1 MSQSLSVRRN
11 LLLLPLLVLVA
22 AALPYFVNLGKSA
35 LWDGNET
42 FYAETPREMLETGNL
57 LAPQFNYEP
66 RPQKPPLTY
75 WAVLLGYKIVGI
87 RELGV
92 RLPGAFAVVGILL
105 FTFGMG
111 RMLYSPRAGLL
122 AAAILATTLR
132 IYILARKLPID
143 LLLLFWLTGTAY
155 FIIRAAQKD
164 LKRDWLLAYL
174 FAGLG
179 FLTKGPIAWAL
190 PGLSYVVW
198 SLWMRRFKFRGVH
211 PLAGISIL
219 ALVTV
224 PWYLM
229 MYLGHRWIYIADF
242 FLQDN
247 FARFATEVRGPVR
260 GPFYYFPVLFGD
272 FFPWSILLIAVAA
285 ALWFG
290 RSTLR
295 SRDSLSCGLPLVWC
309 GITFL
314 LFSIS
319 KNKQEY
325 YIAPL
330 YPVMAALLGGVMD
343 RSLLPGSALYDRLR
357 SYWRGLF
364 LVVALL
370 FLAIAALLPFLLPA
384 LIPNGPIMLHYVPT
398 ALLISAAAVLIWE
411 VRRCRLESCVIST
424 AISLWL
430 VFILSGAVY
439 LPALE
444 PLRPVK
450 EICRAIEARV
460 QSGDEIGYYR
470 AAVPSMLFYLRRPI
484 YSVSDPDTM
493 VRMFEGTKRV
503 FCVLGERDFDYF
515 TGKRALGLHVINRY
529 QQLPTQ
535 LHTMLGNKRPTG
547 EDLLL
552 VTNRPPDIYSDKDRG
567 KNQ

>member
-1 MSQSLSVRRN
+1 MAQLANRHPGRR
-11 LLLLPLLVLVA
+11 LLPLLVLA
-22 AALPYFVNLGKSA
+22 AAIFPYFINLDKSA

-42 FYAETPREMLETGNL
+42 FYAETPREMLESGDF
-57 LAPQFNYEP
+57 LAPRFNYEP
-66 RPQKPPLTY
+66 RAQKPPLTY
-75 WAVLLGYKIVGI
+75 WVVLLGYKLAGV

-105 FTFGMG
+105 FTFGIG
-111 RMLYSPRAGLL
+111 RTLFSPSAGMLAM
-122 AAAILATTLR
+122 AILATTLR
-132 IYILARKLPID
+132 VFILARKLPID

-155 FIIRAAQKD
+155 CIVRAARQD
-164 LKRDWLLAYL
+164 ARRDWLLAYL

-179 FLTKGPIAWAL
+179 FLTKGPVAWVI

-198 SLWMRRFKFRGVH
+198 SLWVRRFKFRSVH
-211 PLAGISIL
+211 PFAGIIIL
-219 ALVTV
+219 VVVIV
-224 PWYLM
+224 PWYLV
-229 MYLGHRWIYIADF
+229 MYLRHRWVYIADF

-247 FARFATEVRGPVR
+247 FARFATEVRGPAR
-260 GPFYYFPVLFGD
+260 GVFYYFPVLFGD
-272 FFPWSILLIAVAA
+272 FFPWSVMLIAVVA
-285 ALWFG
+285 ALWFK
-290 RSTLR
+290 RRTLR
-295 SRDSLSCGLPLVWC
+295 SQDSQSYGFPLVWC

-319 KNKQEY
+319 RSKQEY

-330 YPVMAALLGGVMD
+330 YPFLAVLVGGVMD
-343 RSLLPGSALYDRLR
+343 QSLLPGAALYNRLR
-357 SYWRGLF
+357 PYWRSLF
-364 LVVALL
+364 LTVAIL
-370 FLAIAALLPFLLPA
+370 FLAIAALLPLLLPA
-384 LIPNGPIMLHYVPT
+384 LIPGGPIVLHYVPT
-398 ALLISAAAVLIWE
+398 VLLLAAAVALIWE
-411 VRRCRLESCVIST
+411 IRRCRLERCVISMV
-424 AISLWL
+424 ISLWL

-450 EICRAIEARV
+450 KICSDIEARV

-484 YSVSDPDTM
+484 FSVSDPDTM
-493 VRMFEGTKRV
+493 VRQFEGAKRV

-515 TGKRALGLHVINRY
+515 TGTRALGLVVINRY

-535 LHTMLGNKRPTG
+535 LGTMLGKKRPTG

-552 VTNRPPDIYSDKDRG
+552 VSNRSSDAPGNAAGG
-567 KNQ
+567 KNP

>member
-1 MSQSLSVRRN
+1 MSQSSNVRPN
-11 LLLLPLLVLVA
+11 LLLLQLAGLLAV
-22 AALPYFVNLGKSA
+22 ALPYVVNLDKSA

-75 WAVLLGYKIVGI
+75 WAVLLGYQVVGI

-92 RLPGAFAVVGILL
+92 RLPGAFAVVGTLL

-122 AAAILATTLR
+122 ALVILGTTLR
-132 IYILARKLPID
+132 VFILARKLPID

-155 FIIRAAQKD
+155 FLMRAAQKD
-164 LKRDWLLAYL
+164 SRRDWLLAYL

-179 FLTKGPIAWAL
+179 FLTKGPVAWAL
-190 PGLSYVVW
+190 PGLSYIVW
-198 SLWMRRFKFRGVH
+198 SLWMRRFKFRRVY
-211 PLAGISIL
+211 PLAGIGIL
-219 ALVTV
+219 AVVTL

-229 MYLGHRWIYIADF
+229 TYLSHRWIYIADF

-247 FARFATEVRGPVR
+247 FARFATEIRGPVR

-285 ALWFG
+285 ALWFE
-290 RSTLR
+290 RKALR
-295 SRDSLSCGLPLVWC
+295 SHDSLSYGFPLVWC
-309 GITFL
+309 GVTFL

-343 RSLLPGSALYDRLR
+343 RGLLPGTALYDRLR

-364 LVVALL
+364 LVIALL

-384 LIPNGPIMLHYVPT
+384 LIPDGTIVLHYVPS
-398 ALLISAAAVLIWE
+398 ALLLSAAAALIWE
-411 VRRCRLESCVIST
+411 VRRCRLERCVISIV
-424 AISLWL
+424 ISLWL

-450 EICRAIEARV
+450 EICRAIEAQV

-484 YSVSDPDTM
+484 FSVSDPDTM
-493 VRMFEGTKRV
+493 VRKFEGANRV
-503 FCVLGERDFDYF
+503 FCVLSEQDFDYF

-529 QQLPTQ
+529 RQLPTQ
-535 LHTMLGNKRPTG
+535 LGTMLGKKRPTG

-552 VTNRPPDIYSDKDRG
+552 VSNRSPNVHSNTDRG
-567 KNQ
+567 KNP